1 VRNLESSLGVKA
13 LMSVRF
19 ETSRG
24 VVVLQFRGVLVS
36 QAALKVVLCVVAC
49 GGVCRKSAMAAEM
62 SRSLLAKLPTLPE
75 SVGEKFD
82 GK

>member
-1 VRNLESSLGVKA
+1 
-13 LMSVRF
+13 
-19 ETSRG
+19 
-24 VVVLQFRGVLVS
+24 
-36 QAALKVVLCVVAC
+36 LKVVLCVVAC

-75 SVGEKFD
+75 SVGEKFN